1 MGVKRQWICRK
12 YYIPR
17 RGSVNGSLSCFL
29 PAAIG
34 QQVYQR
40 PRLLLLGGGYINLIQ
55 GISREPMYGPEK
67 NQKQNPIFF

>member
-40 PRLLLLGGGYINLIQ
+40 PRLLLLLLGDI
-55 GISREPMYGPEK
+55 
-67 NQKQNPIFF
+67 